1 MQCLPTLLRFCNSNV
16 FVKTT
21 ATEYTK
27 KLDLVQ
33 VRDTETGLVETNNLK
48 EEPEEKA
55 KVFGEVFIHCL

>member
-1 MQCLPTLLRFCNSNV
+1 MPTLLRFCNSNV
-16 FVKTT
+16 FCKTT
-21 ATEYTK
+21 ATEYSK

-55 KVFGEVFIHCL
+55 KVVGEVFIHCL